1 VVAVSRVN
9 SAEVP
14 VRARRSLL
22 DLGPRA
28 RVVFAMVYATVMA
41 WVIGSAQWRPDH
53 VFGFQM
59 FNQSS
64 KINIRL
70 LRRVRG
76 RRAPVPIV
84 NGGWQARDARGMVH
98 DFRWEDRVK
107 DPVLRVLEKPVHA
120 KYGLDGQ
127 LFRLEQALADV
138 LAHIPEDAETTG
150 LIASVGTLKNGRFP
164 TTVRLEAER
173 R

>member
-1 VVAVSRVN
+1 M
-9 SAEVP
+9 P

-28 RVVFAMVYATVMA
+28 RVVFAVAYVGLMA

-64 KINIRL
+64 KIDIRL
-70 LRRVRG
+70 ARRVRG

-84 NGGWQARDARGMVH
+84 NGSWEARDASGVVH
-98 DFRWEDRVK
+98 TFRWEDRVK

-138 LAHIPEDAETTG
+138 LAHIPDDTETVG
-150 LIASVGTLKNGRFP
+150 LVASVGTLKNGRDP
-164 TTVRLEAER
+164 AVVRLEAER